1 MRAWMFPGQ
10 GSHRKGMGT
19 GLIDRH
25 RSLVDAA
32 DAVLGF
38 PLAPLLLDDPDKR
51 LGDTRYAQ
59 PALFVVEALT
69 VLSARADGEPEPDVL
84 AGHSLGEYAAL
95 FTAGCFDFET
105 GVRLVKRRG
114 ELMSGTGTGNTD
126 SGDGGMLAVLGLSAE
141 QLAEAL
147 DRYGADAVDIANHN
161 ARTQVVLS
169 GPAAQLRTV
178 ATRLREEGA
187 ARTVPLAVRTAFHSR
202 YMREAAAEFAGFLA
216 GFALRP
222 PAVPVIAN
230 VTAEPYGDDVAGL
243 LARQIAEP
251 VHWAQS
257 MGRLVGLGVREVDE
271 RGPGTVLT
279 GLWQTALKDAP
290 APPPLPA
297 VQDPV
302 RAPVRAP
309 VQDPVR
315 AAGRAAPQAP
325 APPAPAPAS
334 HAPAPPDHRPAAFRA
349 DSLGSAEFRRDH
361 RVRAA
366 YLAGSMYKGISS
378 AELVL
383 RMGRAGLL
391 GFLGTGGLGLDRIGR
406 DLDRLA
412 RESGPDR
419 PYGVNLLHTPAD
431 PAREDA
437 LASLFVRAGVRS
449 VEAAGF
455 TRITP
460 ALVRVRFAGSHRDAD
475 GRPRAGR
482 HVVAKVSRPEVAG
495 AFLAPAPA
503 AVVDRLLAEGGLT
516 PQEARIA
523 RELPVSGD
531 LCVESDSG
539 GHTDGGV
546 ALALLP
552 TIARLR
558 DRAGV
563 EYGYHRRVR
572 VGAAG
577 GLGTPEAVAA
587 VFLLGADFVLT
598 GSVNQ
603 CSPEAGTAEAVKEML
618 AGLDVH
624 DTTYAPAGDMFELGA
639 RVQVVRRGTLFP
651 ARANK
656 LYQLYRQYG
665 ALEELD
671 DRTRKSLEE
680 QCFGR
685 PVEEVWRETEAHLA
699 RTAPEE
705 LARAGRSARHRM
717 ALVFRWY
724 FVHSTR
730 LAMHGAPDQQVNY
743 QIHCGPAMGAFNQFV
758 AGTDLA
764 DWRRRHVDVIA
775 DRLMTGAASTLTD
788 RTNAILRAQF

>member
-1 MRAWMFPGQ
+1 MRAWIFPGQ
-10 GSHRKGMGT
+10 GSHRKGMGA

-25 RSLVDAA
+25 RALVEAA
-32 DAVLGF
+32 DAILGF
-38 PLAPLLLDDPDKR
+38 PLAPLLLDDPDQR

-59 PALFVVEALT
+59 PALFAVEALT

-95 FTAGCFDFET
+95 FAAGCFDFET

-114 ELMSGTGTGNTD
+114 ELMSGDGN
-126 SGDGGMLAVLGLSAE
+126 GDGGMLAVVGLTAE
-141 QLAEAL
+141 QLAGAL
-147 DRYGADAVDIANHN
+147 PRYGADAVDIANHN

-169 GPAAQLRTV
+169 GPAEQLRTV
-178 ATRLREEGA
+178 AARLREDGA

-202 YMREAAAEFAGFLA
+202 YMREAATAFAGFLA
-216 GFALRP
+216 GFALRR
-222 PAVPVIAN
+222 PALPVLAN
-230 VTAEPYGDDVAGL
+230 VTAAPYGDDVAGL

-251 VHWAQS
+251 VRWSQTMDQLLA
-257 MGRLVGLGVREVDE
+257 LGVREVAE
-271 RGPGTVLT
+271 RGPGTALA
-279 GLWQTALKDAP
+279 GLWKSALKDNATPGPAP
-290 APPPLPA
+290 APPPTPLP
-297 VQDPV
+297 PV
-302 RAPVRAP
+302 SPPPARV
-309 VQDPVR
+309 
-315 AAGRAAPQAP
+315 P
-325 APPAPAPAS
+325 APGGSAV
-334 HAPAPPDHRPAAFRA
+334 FRA
-349 DSLGSAEFRRDH
+349 EGLGSAEFRRDH

-391 GFLGTGGLGLDRIGR
+391 GFLGTGGMGLDRIGR
-406 DLDRLA
+406 DLERLA

-437 LASLFVRAGVRS
+437 VASLCVRSGVRS

-460 ALVRVRFAGSHRDAD
+460 ALVRVRFAGADRDAD
-475 GRPRAGR
+475 GRPSPGR
-482 HVVAKVSRPEVAG
+482 HVVAKVSRPEVAR

-558 DRAGV
+558 DRVGA

-603 CSPEAGTAEAVKEML
+603 CTPEAGTADAVKELL
-618 AGLDVH
+618 AGLDVQ
-624 DTTYAPAGDMFELGA
+624 DTAYAPAGDMFELGA

-671 DRTRKSLEE
+671 ERTVRSLEE

-685 PVEEVWRETEAHLA
+685 PVEEVWRETRAHLA
-699 RTAPEE
+699 RTDPEE
-705 LARAGRSARHRM
+705 LARAGRSDRHRM

-730 LAMHGAPDQQVNY
+730 LAMHGTPDQQVNY
-743 QIHCGPAMGAFNQFV
+743 QIHCGPAMGAFNRFV
-758 AGTDLA
+758 AGTELA

-775 DRLMTGAASTLTD
+775 DRLMAGAASILTD

>member
-1 MRAWMFPGQ
+1 MRAWIFPGQ
-10 GSHRKGMGT
+10 GSHRKGMGA
-19 GLIDRH
+19 GLIGRH
-25 RSLVDAA
+25 RDLVDTA

-38 PLAPLLLDDPDKR
+38 PLVPLLLDDPDRR

-69 VLSARADGEPEPDVL
+69 VLAARADGEPEPGVL

-95 FTAGCFDFET
+95 FAAGCFDFET

-114 ELMSGTGTGNTD
+114 ELMSGA
-126 SGDGGMLAVLGLSAE
+126 GDGDFGMLAVLGLSAE
-141 QLAEAL
+141 ELAGTL
-147 DRYGADAVDIANHN
+147 GRYGADTVDIANHN

-169 GPAAQLRTV
+169 GPAEQLRTV
-178 ATRLREEGA
+178 AARLREDGT

-202 YMREAAAEFAGFLA
+202 YMRAAATEFAGFLA
-216 GFALRP
+216 GFTLRP
-222 PAVPVIAN
+222 PALPVIAN
-230 VTAEPYGDDVAGL
+230 VTAAPYGDDVAGL

-251 VHWAQS
+251 VQWARS
-257 MGRLVGLGVREVDE
+257 MTRLVGLGVRDVDE

-279 GLWQTALKDAP
+279 GLWQAALKDAP
-290 APPPLPA
+290 APAPRQAAVRPPASTGPA
-297 VQDPV
+297 AHRDSVPPNGAIAPPGPRPSVSTPLVPMPPHPV
-302 RAPVRAP
+302 PP
-309 VQDPVR
+309 
-315 AAGRAAPQAP
+315 PQAP
-325 APPAPAPAS
+325 AV
-334 HAPAPPDHRPAAFRA
+334 FRA
-349 DSLGSAEFRRDH
+349 ERLGSAEFRRDH

-391 GFLGTGGLGLDRIGR
+391 GFLGTGGLGLDRIAR
-406 DLDRLA
+406 DLDRIA
-412 RESGPDR
+412 RESGPGR
-419 PYGVNLLHTPAD
+419 PYGANLLHTPAD
-431 PAREDA
+431 PVREDA
-437 LASLFVRAGVRS
+437 VAALCVRSGVRS

-460 ALVRVRFAGSHRDAD
+460 ALVRVRFSGARQDTD
-475 GRPRAGR
+475 GRPVPGR
-482 HVVAKVSRPEVAG
+482 HVIAKVSRPEVAR

-503 AVVDRLLAEGGLT
+503 AVVDRLLADGGLT
-516 PQEARIA
+516 PEEARIA
-523 RELPVSGD
+523 RRLPVSGD

-558 DRAGV
+558 DRACA
-563 EYGYHRRVR
+563 EHGYRQRVR

-603 CSPEAGTAEAVKEML
+603 CSPEAGTAEAVKELL
-618 AGLDVH
+618 AGLDVQ

-639 RVQVVRRGTLFP
+639 RVQVVRKGTLFP

-656 LYQLYRQYG
+656 LYQLYRQHG

-671 DRTRKSLEE
+671 DRTRRSLEE

-685 PVEEVWRETEAHLA
+685 SVEDVWRETEAHLA

-730 LAMHGAPDQQVNY
+730 LAMHGTPEQQVNY
-743 QIHCGPAMGAFNQFV
+743 QIHCGPAMGAFNRYV
-758 AGTDLA
+758 AGSELA

-775 DRLMTGAASTLTD
+775 DRLMTGAASLLTD
-788 RTNAILRAQF
+788 RTNAMLRAQS

>member
-1 MRAWMFPGQ
+1 MRAWIFPGQ
-10 GSHRKGMGT
+10 GSHRKGMGA

-25 RSLVDAA
+25 RALVDTA
-32 DAVLGF
+32 DAILGF
-38 PLAPLLLDDPDKR
+38 PLEPLLLDDPDGR

-95 FTAGCFDFET
+95 FAAGCFDFET

-114 ELMSGTGTGNTD
+114 ELMSGD
-126 SGDGGMLAVLGLSAE
+126 GDGGMLAVVGPSAQE
-141 QLAEAL
+141 LADAL
-147 DRYGADAVDIANHN
+147 ARYGADTVDIANHN

-169 GPAAQLRTV
+169 GPAERLRAV
-178 ATRLREEGA
+178 AARLREDKAG
-187 ARTVPLAVRTAFHSR
+187 RTVPLAVRTAFHSR
-202 YMREAAAEFAGFLA
+202 YMREAAAAFAGYLA
-216 GFALRP
+216 GFTLRP
-222 PAVPVIAN
+222 PALPVIAN
-230 VTAEPYGDDVAGL
+230 VTAAPYGDDVAGL

-251 VHWAQS
+251 VHWAQT
-257 MGRLVGLGVREVDE
+257 MDHLLALGVREVIE
-271 RGPGTVLT
+271 RGPGTALS
-279 GLWQTALKDAP
+279 GLWKTALKDS
-290 APPPLPA
+290 PP
-297 VQDPV
+297 
-302 RAPVRAP
+302 R
-309 VQDPVR
+309 
-315 AAGRAAPQAP
+315 
-325 APPAPAPAS
+325 PAPAPVRVPAS
-334 HAPAPPDHRPAAFRA
+334 VPAPSAEPVAAGTPAVFRA
-349 DSLGSAEFRRDH
+349 EGLGSAGFRRDH

-383 RMGRAGLL
+383 RMGRAGLM
-391 GFLGTGGLGLDRIGR
+391 GFLGTGGLGLDRIAR
-406 DLDRLA
+406 DLERLA
-412 RESGPDR
+412 WESGPDR

-437 LASLFVRAGVRS
+437 VASLCVRYGVRS

-460 ALVRVRFAGSHRDAD
+460 ALVRVRFAGASRDAD
-475 GRPRAGR
+475 GRPSAGR
-482 HVVAKVSRPEVAG
+482 HVVAKVSRPEVAQ

-516 PQEARIA
+516 PEEARIA

-558 DRAGV
+558 DRAGA
-563 EYGYHRRVR
+563 EYGYHRRIR

-603 CSPEAGTAEAVKEML
+603 CSPEAGTADAVKEML
-618 AGLDVH
+618 AGLDVQ

-671 DRTRKSLEE
+671 ERTVRSLEE

-685 PVEEVWRETEAHLA
+685 PVEEVWRETRAHLA
-699 RTAPEE
+699 RTDPEE

-730 LAMHGAPDQQVNY
+730 LAMHGTPEQQVNY
-743 QIHCGPAMGAFNQFV
+743 QIHCGPAMGAFNRFV

-775 DRLMTGAASTLTD
+775 DRLMTGAASILTD

>member
-1 MRAWMFPGQ
+1 MRAWIFPGQ
-10 GSHRKGMGT
+10 GSHRKGMGA

-25 RSLVDAA
+25 RALVDAA
-32 DAVLGF
+32 DAILGF
-38 PLAPLLLDDPDKR
+38 PLAPLLLDDPDQR

-95 FTAGCFDFET
+95 FAAGCFDFET

-114 ELMSGTGTGNTD
+114 ELMSGD
-126 SGDGGMLAVLGLSAE
+126 GDGGMLAVVGLSAE

-147 DRYGADAVDIANHN
+147 PRYGADTVDLANHN

-169 GPAAQLRTV
+169 GPADQLRTV
-178 ATRLREEGA
+178 AARLREDGA

-202 YMREAAAEFAGFLA
+202 YMREAATAFAGFLA
-216 GFALRP
+216 GFTLRP
-222 PAVPVIAN
+222 PALPVIAN
-230 VTAEPYGDDVAGL
+230 VTAAPYGDDVAGL

-251 VHWAQS
+251 VHWAQT
-257 MGRLVGLGVREVDE
+257 MDHLLALGVREVTE
-271 RGPGTVLT
+271 RGPGTALA
-279 GLWQTALKDAP
+279 GLWKAALKDNPPP
-290 APPPLPA
+290 APPVPPLVPA
-297 VQDPV
+297 SGAGPGPAGGPASVP
-302 RAPVRAP
+302 
-309 VQDPVR
+309 
-315 AAGRAAPQAP
+315 AAGRAAPPVPTPPPPGGP
-325 APPAPAPAS
+325 AV
-334 HAPAPPDHRPAAFRA
+334 FRA
-349 DSLGSAEFRRDH
+349 ESLGSAEFRRDH

-406 DLDRLA
+406 DLERLA

-419 PYGVNLLHTPAD
+419 PYGANLLHTPAD

-437 LASLFVRAGVRS
+437 VASLCVRAGVRS

-460 ALVRVRFAGSHRDAD
+460 ALVRVRFAGASRDAD
-475 GRPRAGR
+475 GRPSAGR
-482 HVVAKVSRPEVAG
+482 HVVAKVSRPEVAQ

-503 AVVDRLLAEGGLT
+503 AVVDRLVAEGGLT

-552 TIARLR
+552 TIVRLR
-558 DRAGV
+558 ERAGA

-618 AGLDVH
+618 AGLDVQ

-639 RVQVVRRGTLFP
+639 RVQVVRKGTLFP

-671 DRTRKSLEE
+671 ERTRRSLEE

-685 PVEEVWRETEAHLA
+685 PVEEVWRETRAHLA
-699 RTAPEE
+699 RTDPEE

-730 LAMHGAPDQQVNY
+730 LAMHGTPEQQVNY
-743 QIHCGPAMGAFNQFV
+743 QIHCGPAMGAFNRFV
-758 AGTDLA
+758 AGTELA

-775 DRLMTGAASTLTD
+775 DRLMTGAASILTD

>member
-1 MRAWMFPGQ
+1 VRAWIFPGQ
-10 GSHRKGMGT
+10 GSQRKGMGA
-19 GLIDRH
+19 GLIGRH
-25 RSLVDAA
+25 RALVDAA
-32 DAVLGF
+32 DAILGF
-38 PLAPLLLDDPDKR
+38 PLAPLLLDDPDRR
-51 LGDTRYAQ
+51 LGDTRYVQ
-59 PALFVVEALT
+59 PAFFVVEALT
-69 VLSARADGEPEPDVL
+69 VLAARTDGEPEPDVL

-95 FTAGCFDFET
+95 FAAGCFDFET

-114 ELMSGTGTGNTD
+114 ELMSGDGD
-126 SGDGGMLAVLGLSAE
+126 GDGGMLAVVGLSAE
-141 QLAEAL
+141 ELAGAL
-147 DRYGADAVDIANHN
+147 ARYGADTVDIANHN

-169 GPAAQLRTV
+169 GPVAQLRTV
-178 ATRLREEGA
+178 AARLREDGA

-202 YMREAAAEFAGFLA
+202 YMREAATAFAGFLG
-216 GFALRP
+216 GFTLRP

-230 VTAEPYGDDVAGL
+230 VTAAPYGNDVAGL
-243 LARQIAEP
+243 LARQISEP
-251 VHWAQS
+251 VHWARS
-257 MGRLVGLGVREVDE
+257 MSHLLGLGVREVDE

-279 GLWQTALKDAP
+279 GLWQAALKDSTAP
-290 APPPLPA
+290 SPPPLPSSPPPPAA
-297 VQDPV
+297 VPSPAFAEPAAGPSPV
-302 RAPVRAP
+302 P
-309 VQDPVR
+309 
-315 AAGRAAPQAP
+315 AAGRAAPPVPTLPEQGRAV
-325 APPAPAPAS
+325 
-334 HAPAPPDHRPAAFRA
+334 FRA
-349 DSLGSAEFRRDH
+349 ESLGSAEFRRDH

-419 PYGVNLLHTPAD
+419 PYGVNLLHTPTD
-431 PAREDA
+431 PTREDA
-437 LASLFVRAGVRS
+437 LASLCVRSGVRS

-455 TRITP
+455 TRVTP
-460 ALVRVRFAGSHRDAD
+460 GLVRVRFAGAHRDAA
-475 GRPRAGR
+475 GRPSAGR
-482 HVVAKVSRPEVAG
+482 HVVGKVSRPEVAQ
-495 AFLAPAPA
+495 AFLAPPPA

-516 PQEARIA
+516 SEEARIA

-552 TIARLR
+552 AIARLR
-558 DRAGV
+558 DRADAT
-563 EYGYHRRVR
+563 YGYHRRVR

-639 RVQVVRRGTLFP
+639 RVQVVRKGTLFP

-656 LYQLYRQYG
+656 LYQLYRQYS

-671 DRTRKSLEE
+671 DRTRRSLEE

-685 PVEEVWRETEAHLA
+685 PFGEVWRETEAHLA

-730 LAMHGAPDQQVNY
+730 LAMHGTPEQQANY

-758 AGTDLA
+758 AGTELA

-775 DRLMTGAASTLTD
+775 DRLMTGAAAILTD

>member
-1 MRAWMFPGQ
+1 MRAWIFPGQ
-10 GSHRKGMGT
+10 GSHRKGMGA

-25 RSLVDAA
+25 RASVDTA

-38 PLAPLLLDDPDKR
+38 PLAPLLRDDPDKR

-69 VLSARADGEPEPDVL
+69 VLTARADGEPEPGVL

-95 FTAGCFDFET
+95 FAAGCFDFET

-114 ELMSGTGTGNTD
+114 ELMSSG
-126 SGDGGMLAVLGLSAE
+126 GDGDFGMLAVLGLSAE
-141 QLAEAL
+141 ELAGTL
-147 DRYGADAVDIANHN
+147 GRYGADSVDIANHN
-161 ARTQVVLS
+161 ARTQMVLS
-169 GPAAQLRTV
+169 GPAEQLRTV
-178 ATRLREEGA
+178 AARLREDGA

-202 YMREAAAEFAGFLA
+202 YMRAAATEFAGFLA
-216 GFALRP
+216 GFRLRP
-222 PAVPVIAN
+222 PALPVIAN
-230 VTAEPYGDDVAGL
+230 VTAAPYGDDVAGL

-251 VHWAQS
+251 VQWARS
-257 MGRLVGLGVREVDE
+257 MTRMVALGVRDVDE

-279 GLWQTALKDAP
+279 GLWQAALKDAP
-290 APPPLPA
+290 APATRQAAVRPPASTEPA
-297 VQDPV
+297 ADRDSVPPNGAIAPPDPRPSV
-302 RAPVRAP
+302 STLLVPTPPHPARP
-309 VQDPVR
+309 
-315 AAGRAAPQAP
+315 PQAP
-325 APPAPAPAS
+325 AV
-334 HAPAPPDHRPAAFRA
+334 FRA
-349 DSLGSAEFRRDH
+349 ERLGSAEFRRDH

-391 GFLGTGGLGLDRIGR
+391 GFLGTGGLGLDRIAR
-406 DLDRLA
+406 DLDRIA

-419 PYGVNLLHTPAD
+419 PYGANLLHTPAD
-431 PAREDA
+431 PVREDA
-437 LASLFVRAGVRS
+437 VASLCVRSGVRS

-460 ALVRVRFAGSHRDAD
+460 ALVRVRFSGARQDAD
-475 GRPRAGR
+475 GPVAGR
-482 HVVAKVSRPEVAG
+482 HVIAKVSRPEVAR

-516 PQEARIA
+516 PEEGRIA
-523 RELPVSGD
+523 RRLPVSGD

-558 DRAGV
+558 DRVCA
-563 EYGYHRRVR
+563 EHGYRRRVR

-603 CSPEAGTAEAVKEML
+603 CSPEAGTAEAVKELL
-618 AGLDVH
+618 AGLDVQ

-639 RVQVVRRGTLFP
+639 RVQVVRKGTLFP

-671 DRTRKSLEE
+671 DRTTRSLEE

-685 PVEEVWRETEAHLA
+685 PVEDVWRETEAHLA
-699 RTAPEE
+699 RTAPGE
-705 LARAGRSARHRM
+705 LTRARRSDRHRM

-730 LAMHGAPDQQVNY
+730 LAMHGTPEQQVNY
-743 QIHCGPAMGAFNQFV
+743 QIHCGPAMGAFNRYA
-758 AGTDLA
+758 AGGELA

-775 DRLMTGAASTLTD
+775 DRLMTGAASLLTD
-788 RTNAILRAQF
+788 RTNAMLRAQS